1 MLRHVRAAVSLI
13 LALGPALAAC
23 SQSPQAPG
31 DAGVCY
37 HLASMDAGKAK
48 FNVVAR
54 AVPDM
59 EHCAADL
66 EAMRIRF
73 LNLGGGQS
81 EIAGAYQG
89 NFLFLQQEGVFTS
102 STYGGVRYPFLVR
115 TGDGRL
121 AAPGAMPSQ

>member
-1 MLRHVRAAVSLI
+1 MLRRVIAVSS
-13 LALGPALAAC
+13 LALALCAC
-23 SQSPQAPG
+23 SQSLQPPG

-37 HLASMDAGKAK
+37 YLASIQGTKGQ

-54 AVPDM
+54 GVPDM

-73 LNLGGGQS
+73 LNLGGGRSQ
-81 EIAGAYQG
+81 IAGSYQG
-89 NFLFLQQEGVFTS
+89 AFLFLQDEGVFTS
-102 STYGGVRYPFLVR
+102 SSFTGVRYPFLVR

-121 AAPGAMPSQ
+121 AAPGSAPSQ

>member
-1 MLRHVRAAVSLI
+1 MLARLLAARGLVPA
-13 LALGPALAAC
+13 LALALAAC
-23 SQSPQAPG
+23 SQSPQPPG
-31 DAGVCY
+31 DVGVCY
-37 HLASMDAGKAK
+37 HLASVTGGKAQ
-48 FNVVAR
+48 FNVVAGG
-54 AVPDM
+54 VPDM

>member
-1 MLRHVRAAVSLI
+1 MHRLAPAALSLI
-13 LALGPALAAC
+13 LASAMALGAC
-23 SQSPQAPG
+23 SQSPQPPG
-31 DAGVCY
+31 DALVCY
-37 HLASMDAGKAK
+37 HLASVQGGKAQ

-73 LNLGGGQS
+73 LNLGGGQG

-102 STYGGVRYPFLVR
+102 SSYEGVRYPFLVR